1 MVKVKKFLSN
11 SRNLLVLRQSS
22 IFSAAV
28 VIAFTYGLSMLLGI
42 LRERLIVARFY
53 ACCRQSLDVYY
64 AAFRLPD
71 MIFQLVVIGA
81 LSAAFIPVF
90 SEYLAKSQA
99 EAYQLSS
106 SLINLL
112 LAFFLVLAVIIFIFA
127 QPFSALITG
136 NFTARQVSLM
146 AAMTRVMLLAQIF
159 FLISDF
165 FSAMIQSHQR
175 FLLPSLSPIVYN
187 FGIIL
192 SVWFFSGTLGLWSA
206 VVGVLIGSFWH
217 LLIQIPLLLKLGYH
231 YSFSFDWRNSGV
243 RRVIKLM
250 LPRTL
255 GLAASQI
262 EATVSVFLA
271 TSLSAGSLTI
281 YYLAQ
286 RLADLPVRLLGTSVG
301 QAALP
306 ALSLQLAQNKMEEFK
321 KTMAQSFSQIIYL
334 ALPVT
339 ALFLVLRVQLVRFA
353 YGAKSFPWV
362 ATISTGRTLLAVTLS
377 IFSQSAIQ
385 LLVRGFYALHDTD
398 TPFLAGF
405 ISVMINIGLALLFL
419 FGLRLE
425 IFGLALAFSLAN
437 FFNLAL
443 LFFSFNFKKEKFVGK
458 KEICSWGKMLVA
470 SLVAGVLAWVTMRV
484 LDAFVFETSR
494 IVPLFFLTLICLS
507 VGCLSYFLM
516 AKIFRVQEQEMMLAM
531 LKKFSHWKQTLF
543 SLEEIIEPQSVDG
556 S

>member
-112 LAFFLVLAVIIFIFA
+112 LVFFLVLAVIIFIFA

-159 FLISDF
+159 FLISNF

>member
-112 LAFFLVLAVIIFIFA
+112 LVFFLVLAVIIFIFA